1 MDTQSVL
8 NLMIQAVVMGI
19 AALMVFDFVSG
30 LWVVPLPPASWQ
42 PPIIEQ
48 STVCVTAPQPNPQEE
63 SPHATPLVPQF
74 EEIPDPWTNEPQSP
88 HHVVSA
94 PSSVIIPFPTLR
106 LLPPAIAQK
115 VQPTK
120 PKRTKAKAK
129 SDTSAK
135 SASTPKRQSTKSRKI
150 TA

>member
-1 MDTQSVL
+1 MDIQATL
-8 NLMIQAVVMGI
+8 TLMIQALVMGI
-19 AALMVFDFVSG
+19 AALMIFDFIGG
-30 LWVVPLPPASWQ
+30 LWVVPLPPAGWQ
-42 PPIIEQ
+42 PPVIEPA
-48 STVCVTAPQPNPQEE
+48 TVSAVAPKPTPQQEI
-63 SPHATPLVPQF
+63 PLPTPAVAF
-74 EEIPDPWTNEPQSP
+74 EEIPDPWMLQPQSP
-88 HHVVSA
+88 DHAVSVPA
-94 PSSVIIPFPTLR
+94 VIIPFPTLR

-129 SDTSAK
+129 SSASPK